1 MLSHEFLPFQN
12 ELRSNEVL
20 LWSGRPHQGLVFR
33 ASDLFLVPFSL
44 VWAGFVFIWELAAL
58 AGGVGCF
65 GIWGIPFVLVG
76 IYMTVGRFFVDS
88 YIRRNTWY
96 GLTNERV
103 IIISG
108 LLRSE
113 IKSLNLRTASDI
125 TMSQRSD
132 EKGTIT
138 FGTISMHAR
147 MYQGMH
153 WPGSLYQMP
162 PQFELIPDAKRV
174 YAMILEV
181 QKTQ

>member
-12 ELRSNEVL
+12 ELRSSEVL
-20 LWSGRPHQGLVFR
+20 LWSGRPRQGLVFR

-44 VWAGFVFIWELAAL
+44 VWAGFVFFWELMAL

-76 IYMTVGRFFVDS
+76 IYMTVGRFFVDF
-88 YIRRNTWY
+88 YIRRNTHY

-108 LLRSE
+108 FLRSE
-113 IKSLNLRTASDI
+113 TKSLNLRTASDV
-125 TMSQRSD
+125 TMSQRANG
-132 EKGTIT
+132 KGTIT
-138 FGTISMHAR
+138 FGAISTHAR

-153 WPGSLYQMP
+153 WPGALYQMP
-162 PQFELIPDAKRV
+162 PQFELIPDVKRV
-174 YAMILEV
+174 YGMILEV
-181 QKTQ
+181 QKAQ